1 MPGLQIITTNA
12 GRAALINAEH
22 NGTAPLT
29 ITEIGLTDAVFTAD
43 ADMTDLPGEFK
54 RINTLSGEVV
64 AADTIHVTIRDD
76 GTDTYTVRGIG
87 YWLSN
92 GVLLGI
98 YSQPEAILEKSG
110 QSMLLLSADT
120 ILTTLDVTSLTFGNA
135 NFTNPPA
142 TIERQGVVEL
152 ATFEETVA
160 GIDTTRAVT
169 PAGLT
174 PALAHSIAVHK
185 TDADPHTQYL
195 TSERGNALYFR
206 MLAAYTDSDT
216 DCDTL
221 LDTGVREVSVAN
233 DRGNLDH
240 THLPTG
246 CEGYGTLMTVVGGA
260 FVRQVYSE
268 GGIAQKTWERTGY
281 LGETPPFKNRSWKL
295 AWDTATFDPASKQ
308 DKLGFT
314 PVQQG
319 TGFGQESNVVKIGW
333 SGTGVKV
340 TVDQTDQGVIVFR
353 DALEAALTN
362 YLART
367 GGTVTGPIYA
377 IGSTGPIGTQE
388 WGRPG
393 LQINAEEG
401 EGHAAYMI
409 FHRPGYTFLRFGL
422 DVNNQLS
429 LSAGT
434 ASYALWHA
442 GNFNPADKIS
452 GSAGI
457 RLDWSGRDGQPTW
470 VYGGND
476 DPAASALYNPK
487 SFHVSYAD
495 SAAKATNA
503 TNAGVAQT
511 VINGAD
517 HMQFDWSDP
526 GGQTLYV
533 WGSDGAARARL
544 SMVGN
549 LRVGYANQAGSAPA
563 DGGTASYAH
572 QLAGPGLQDGSIG
585 SYRLN
590 KNHNS
595 SEVGG
600 TWQIRGWTY
609 DYGSGGD
616 GNPGTR
622 TTLWQR
628 VG

>member
-1 MPGLQIITTNA
+1 MPGFQIITTNA

-29 ITEIGLTDAVFTAD
+29 ISEIGLTAAVFTAN

-120 ILTTLDVTSLTFGNA
+120 ILTTLDVASLTFGNA

-160 GIDTTRAVT
+160 GTDPTRAVT

-174 PALAHSIAVHK
+174 PALAHSIAAHK
-185 TDADPHTQYL
+185 NEDDPHTQYL
-195 TSERGNALYFR
+195 TSARGNALYFR
-206 MLAAYTDSDT
+206 MLDPYTNSDT

-246 CEGYGTLMTVVGGA
+246 CNGYGTLMTVVGRS
-260 FVRQVYSE
+260 FVRQVYSDD
-268 GGIAQKTWERTGY
+268 GIGQRTWERTGF
-281 LGETPPFKNRSWKL
+281 LGQTPPFKNRVWKL
-295 AWDTATFDPASKQ
+295 AWDSATFDPASKQ
-308 DKLGFT
+308 DTLGYTPAQAAVTGINGVAVSDMRENNDIPKDRAAGIYFDFKNNTTSALSDGGDTHGIITFRQFGNGSDFSGGPAHQLGFT
-314 PVQQG
+314 ING
-319 TGFGQESNVVKIGW
+319 NLYYRNGAG
-333 SGTGVKV
+333 
-340 TVDQTDQGVIVFR
+340 
-353 DALEAALTN
+353 EA
-362 YLART
+362 
-367 GGTVTGPIYA
+367 
-377 IGSTGPIGTQE
+377 
-388 WGRPG
+388 WGAW
-393 LQINAEEG
+393 QKM
-401 EGHAAYMI
+401 Y
-409 FHRPGYTFLRFGL
+409 
-422 DVNNQLS
+422 
-429 LSAGT
+429 
-434 ASYALWHA
+434 HA
-442 GNFNPADKIS
+442 GNFDPADKIS